1 MAIIIRVYSVQKLTP
16 YIFGSHNNTNSTCI
30 IFQAM
35 MSWLQENYSAALS
48 DPIIKSV
55 IIIFGS
61 VIAAKITDIIFSR
74 VFKRIVDKTKTNL
87 DNQIIQ
93 LLHRPIFYTIL
104 FIGFS
109 VAVKTVGLPDYLD
122 FALVGIFKT
131 CTILIWLF
139 VAMKILVI
147 STEWAS
153 SRTSNPFLQQK
164 TLSLFNNLG
173 RIGIGLFGVYFI
185 FLSWDININGIL
197 ASASVLGVVLGLA
210 AKDTVAN
217 FFAGIFLMADSP
229 FKEGDYILLDTG
241 ERGYVKQMGIRSTRF
256 MTRDDIEI
264 TIPNS
269 VIAASKI
276 VNESGGPGETERVR
290 ITLHVAYESDI
301 DAVKALLVTIA
312 LGNENV
318 LKTPEPRVRL
328 REFADHGLKL
338 QLLFWIHKPEI
349 RGRTVDAVNTEI
361 YKQFAQ
367 NNISIPYPTMRVIL
381 PQEGN
386 NS

>member
-1 MAIIIRVYSVQKLTP
+1 
-16 YIFGSHNNTNSTCI
+16 
-30 IFQAM
+30 
-35 MSWLQENYSAALS
+35 MSWLQKNYEVAFSN
-48 DPIIKSV
+48 PIILSV
-55 IIIFGS
+55 LIILGA
-61 VIAAKITDIIFSR
+61 VIAAKITDMIFTR
-74 VFKRIVDKTKTNL
+74 IFKRIVNKTQTNFDDRIL
-87 DNQIIQ
+87 Q
-93 LLHRPIFYTIL
+93 LLHRPIFYSIL

-109 VAVKTVGLPDYLD
+109 VAVKTAELPNYIDY
-122 FALVGIFKT
+122 ALVGIFKT
-131 CTILIWLF
+131 STILIWLF
-139 VAMKILVI
+139 VVMKVLIL
-147 STEWAS
+147 SMEWAS
-153 SRTSNPFLQQK
+153 QKTSNPLLQQK
-164 TLSLFNNLG
+164 TLPLFNNLG
-173 RIGIGLFGVYFI
+173 KIAIGLFGIYFI

-197 ASASVLGVVLGLA
+197 ASAGVLGVVLGLA

-290 ITLHVAYESDI
+290 ITLHVAYESNI
-301 DAVKALLVTIA
+301 DDVKALLISIA

-318 LKTPEPRVRL
+318 LKAPEPRVRF
-328 REFADHGLKL
+328 REFGDHGLKL

-361 YKQFAQ
+361 YKQFSQ
-367 NNISIPYPTMRVIL
+367 NNISIPYPTMKVIL
-381 PQEGN
+381 PREGN

>member
-1 MAIIIRVYSVQKLTP
+1 
-16 YIFGSHNNTNSTCI
+16 
-30 IFQAM
+30 
-35 MSWLQENYSAALS
+35 MSWLQENYEVALS
-48 DPIIKSV
+48 NPIILSV
-55 IIIFGS
+55 LIILGA
-61 VIAAKITDIIFSR
+61 VIAAKITDMIFTR
-74 VFKRIVDKTKTNL
+74 IFKRIVNKTQTNFDDRIL
-87 DNQIIQ
+87 Q
-93 LLHRPIFYTIL
+93 LLHRPIFYSIL

-109 VAVKTVGLPDYLD
+109 VAVKTAELPNYIDY
-122 FALVGIFKT
+122 ALVGIFKT
-131 CTILIWLF
+131 STILIWLF
-139 VAMKILVI
+139 VVMKVLIL
-147 STEWAS
+147 SMEWAS
-153 SRTSNPFLQQK
+153 QKTSNPLLQQK
-164 TLSLFNNLG
+164 TLPLFNNLG
-173 RIGIGLFGVYFI
+173 KIAIGLFGIYFI

-197 ASASVLGVVLGLA
+197 ASAGVLGVVLGLA

-301 DAVKALLVTIA
+301 DDVKALLISIA

-318 LKTPEPRVRL
+318 LKAPEPRVRF
-328 REFADHGLKL
+328 REFADNGLKL

-361 YKQFAQ
+361 YKQFSQ
-367 NNISIPYPTMRVIL
+367 NNISIPYPTMKVIL
-381 PQEGN
+381 PREGN

>member
-1 MAIIIRVYSVQKLTP
+1 
-16 YIFGSHNNTNSTCI
+16 
-30 IFQAM
+30 
-35 MSWLQENYSAALS
+35 MSWLQKNYEVALS
-48 DPIIKSV
+48 NPIILSV
-55 IIIFGS
+55 LIILGA
-61 VIAAKITDIIFSR
+61 VIAAKITDMIFTR
-74 VFKRIVDKTKTNL
+74 IFQRIVNKTQTNFDDRIL
-87 DNQIIQ
+87 Q
-93 LLHRPIFYTIL
+93 LLHRPIFYSIL

-109 VAVKTVGLPDYLD
+109 VAVKTAELPNYIDY
-122 FALVGIFKT
+122 ALVGIFKT
-131 CTILIWLF
+131 STILIWLF
-139 VAMKILVI
+139 VVMKVLIL
-147 STEWAS
+147 SMEWAS
-153 SRTSNPFLQQK
+153 QKTSNPLLQQK
-164 TLSLFNNLG
+164 TLPLFNNLG
-173 RIGIGLFGVYFI
+173 KIAIGLFGIYFI

-197 ASASVLGVVLGLA
+197 ASAGVLGVVLGLA

-290 ITLHVAYESDI
+290 ITLHVAYESNI
-301 DAVKALLVTIA
+301 DDVKALLISIA

-318 LKTPEPRVRL
+318 LKAPEPRVRF
-328 REFADHGLKL
+328 REFGDHGLKL

-361 YKQFAQ
+361 YKQFSQ
-367 NNISIPYPTMRVIL
+367 NNISIPYPTMKVIL
-381 PQEGN
+381 PREGN

>member
-1 MAIIIRVYSVQKLTP
+1 
-16 YIFGSHNNTNSTCI
+16 
-30 IFQAM
+30 
-35 MSWLQENYSAALS
+35 MSWLQKNYEVALS
-48 DPIIKSV
+48 NPIILSV
-55 IIIFGS
+55 LIILGA
-61 VIAAKITDIIFSR
+61 VIAAKITDMIFTR
-74 VFKRIVDKTKTNL
+74 IFKRIVNKTQTNL
-87 DNQIIQ
+87 DDRILE
-93 LLHRPIFYTIL
+93 LLHRPIFYSIL

-109 VAVKTVGLPDYLD
+109 VAVKTAELPNYIDY
-122 FALVGIFKT
+122 ALVGIFKT
-131 CTILIWLF
+131 STILIWLF
-139 VAMKILVI
+139 VVMKVLIL
-147 STEWAS
+147 SMEWAS
-153 SRTSNPFLQQK
+153 QKTSNPLLQQK
-164 TLSLFNNLG
+164 TLPLFNNLG
-173 RIGIGLFGVYFI
+173 KIAIGLFGIYFI

-197 ASASVLGVVLGLA
+197 ASAGVLGVVLGLA

-301 DAVKALLVTIA
+301 DDVKALLISIA

-318 LKTPEPRVRL
+318 LKAPEPRVRF
-328 REFADHGLKL
+328 REFGDHGLKL

-361 YKQFAQ
+361 YKQFSQ
-367 NNISIPYPTMRVIL
+367 NNISIPYPTMKVIL
-381 PQEGN
+381 PREGN

>member
-1 MAIIIRVYSVQKLTP
+1 
-16 YIFGSHNNTNSTCI
+16 
-30 IFQAM
+30 
-35 MSWLQENYSAALS
+35 MSWLQKNYEVALS
-48 DPIIKSV
+48 NPIILSV
-55 IIIFGS
+55 LIILGA
-61 VIAAKITDIIFSR
+61 VIAAKITDMIFTR
-74 VFKRIVDKTKTNL
+74 IFKRIVNRTQTNFDDRIL
-87 DNQIIQ
+87 Q
-93 LLHRPIFYTIL
+93 LLHRPIFYSIL

-109 VAVKTVGLPDYLD
+109 VAVKTAELPNYIDY
-122 FALVGIFKT
+122 ALVGIFNT
-131 CTILIWLF
+131 STILIWLF
-139 VAMKILVI
+139 VVMKVLIL
-147 STEWAS
+147 SMEWAS
-153 SRTSNPFLQQK
+153 KKTSNPLLQQK
-164 TLSLFNNLG
+164 TLPLFNNLG
-173 RIGIGLFGVYFI
+173 KIAIGLFGIYFI

-197 ASASVLGVVLGLA
+197 ASAGVLGVVLGLA

-229 FKEGDYILLDTG
+229 FKEGDNILLDTG

-290 ITLHVAYESDI
+290 ITLHVAYESNI
-301 DAVKALLVTIA
+301 DDVKALLISIA

-318 LKTPEPRVRL
+318 LKAPEPRVRF

-361 YKQFAQ
+361 YKQFSQ
-367 NNISIPYPTMRVIL
+367 NNISIPYPTMKVIL
-381 PQEGN
+381 PREGN

>member
-1 MAIIIRVYSVQKLTP
+1 
-16 YIFGSHNNTNSTCI
+16 
-30 IFQAM
+30 
-35 MSWLQENYSAALS
+35 MSWLQENYEVALS
-48 DPIIKSV
+48 NPIILSV
-55 IIIFGS
+55 LIILGA
-61 VIAAKITDIIFSR
+61 VIAAKIMDMIFTR
-74 VFKRIVDKTKTNL
+74 IFKRIVNKTQTNFDDRIL
-87 DNQIIQ
+87 Q
-93 LLHRPIFYTIL
+93 LLHRPIFYSIL

-109 VAVKTVGLPDYLD
+109 VAVKTAELPNYIDY
-122 FALVGIFKT
+122 ALVGIFKT
-131 CTILIWLF
+131 STILIWLF
-139 VAMKILVI
+139 VVMKVLIL
-147 STEWAS
+147 SMEWAS
-153 SRTSNPFLQQK
+153 QKTSNPLLQQK
-164 TLSLFNNLG
+164 TLPLFNNLG
-173 RIGIGLFGVYFI
+173 KIAIGLFGIYFI

-197 ASASVLGVVLGLA
+197 ASAGVLGVVLGLA

-229 FKEGDYILLDTG
+229 YKEGDYILLDTG
-241 ERGYVKQMGIRSTRF
+241 ERGYVKSMGLRSTRF

-276 VNESGGPGETERVR
+276 VNESGGPGEKERVR

-301 DAVKALLVTIA
+301 DDVKALLISIA

-318 LKTPEPRVRL
+318 LKTPEPRVRF

-361 YKQFAQ
+361 YKQFSQ
-367 NNISIPYPTMRVIL
+367 NNISIPYPTMKVIL

>member
-1 MAIIIRVYSVQKLTP
+1 MAHQSIPTC
-16 YIFGSHNNTNSTCI
+16 YIFR
-30 IFQAM
+30 AM
-35 MSWLQENYSAALS
+35 MSWFQENYGAALS
-48 DPIIKSV
+48 NPILQSV
-55 IIIFGS
+55 LIIWGA
-61 VIAAKITDIIFSR
+61 VIAAKIADMIFTKI
-74 VFKRIVDKTKTNL
+74 FKRIVDKTQTSL
-87 DNQIIQ
+87 DDQILQFLEYI
-93 LLHRPIFYTIL
+93 
-104 FIGFS
+104 
-109 VAVKTVGLPDYLD
+109 D
-122 FALVGIFKT
+122 FVLVGIFKT
-131 CTILIWLF
+131 ITILIWLI
-139 VAMKILVI
+139 VAMKVLVV
-147 STEWAS
+147 SMEWAA
-153 SRTSNPFLQQK
+153 SRTSNPLIQQK
-164 TLSLFNNLG
+164 TLPLFNNLG
-173 RIGIGLFGVYFI
+173 KIGIGLFGIYFI

-197 ASASVLGVVLGLA
+197 ASAGVLGVVLGLA

-241 ERGYVKQMGIRSTRF
+241 ERGYVKQMGVRSTRF

-318 LKTPEPRVRL
+318 LKTPEPRVRF

>member
-1 MAIIIRVYSVQKLTP
+1 
-16 YIFGSHNNTNSTCI
+16 
-30 IFQAM
+30 
-35 MSWLQENYSAALS
+35 MSWLQENYEVALS
-48 DPIIKSV
+48 NPIILSV
-55 IIIFGS
+55 LIILGA
-61 VIAAKITDIIFSR
+61 VIAAKITDMIFTR
-74 VFKRIVDKTKTNL
+74 IFKRIVNKTQTNFDDRIL
-87 DNQIIQ
+87 Q
-93 LLHRPIFYTIL
+93 LLHRPIFYSIL

-109 VAVKTVGLPDYLD
+109 VAVKTAELPNYIDY
-122 FALVGIFKT
+122 ALVGIFKT
-131 CTILIWLF
+131 STILIWLF
-139 VAMKILVI
+139 VVMKVLIL
-147 STEWAS
+147 SMEWAS
-153 SRTSNPFLQQK
+153 QKTSNPLLQQK
-164 TLSLFNNLG
+164 TLPLFNNLG
-173 RIGIGLFGVYFI
+173 KIAIGMFGIYFI

-197 ASASVLGVVLGLA
+197 ASAGVLGVVLGLA

-229 FKEGDYILLDTG
+229 YKEGDYILLDTG
-241 ERGYVKQMGIRSTRF
+241 ERGYVKSMGLRSTRF

-276 VNESGGPGETERVR
+276 VNESGGPGEKERVR

-301 DAVKALLVTIA
+301 DDVKALLISIA

-318 LKTPEPRVRL
+318 LKTPEPRVRF
-328 REFADHGLKL
+328 REFADHGLRL

-361 YKQFAQ
+361 YKQFSQ
-367 NNISIPYPTMRVIL
+367 NNISIPYPTMKVIL
-381 PQEGN
+381 PREGK

>member
-1 MAIIIRVYSVQKLTP
+1 
-16 YIFGSHNNTNSTCI
+16 
-30 IFQAM
+30 
-35 MSWLQENYSAALS
+35 MSWLQKNYEVALS
-48 DPIIKSV
+48 NPIILSV
-55 IIIFGS
+55 LIILGA
-61 VIAAKITDIIFSR
+61 VIAAKITDMIFTR
-74 VFKRIVDKTKTNL
+74 IFKRIVNKTQTNFDDRIL
-87 DNQIIQ
+87 Q
-93 LLHRPIFYTIL
+93 LLHRPIFYSIL

-109 VAVKTVGLPDYLD
+109 VAVKTAELPNYIDY
-122 FALVGIFKT
+122 ALVGIFKT
-131 CTILIWLF
+131 STILIWLF
-139 VAMKILVI
+139 VVMKILI
-147 STEWAS
+147 LSMEWAS
-153 SRTSNPFLQQK
+153 QKTSNPLLQQK
-164 TLSLFNNLG
+164 TLPLFNNLG
-173 RIGIGLFGVYFI
+173 KIAIGLFGIYFI

-197 ASASVLGVVLGLA
+197 ASAGVLGVVLGLA

-290 ITLHVAYESDI
+290 ITLHVAYESNI
-301 DAVKALLVTIA
+301 DDVKALLISIA

-318 LKTPEPRVRL
+318 LKAPEPRVRF
-328 REFADHGLKL
+328 REFGDHGLKL

-361 YKQFAQ
+361 YKQFSQ
-367 NNISIPYPTMRVIL
+367 NNISIPYPTMKVIL
-381 PQEGN
+381 PREGN

>member
-1 MAIIIRVYSVQKLTP
+1 MAHQSIPTC
-16 YIFGSHNNTNSTCI
+16 YIFR
-30 IFQAM
+30 AM
-35 MSWLQENYSAALS
+35 MSWFQENYGAALS
-48 DPIIKSV
+48 NPILQSV
-55 IIIFGS
+55 LIIWGA
-61 VIAAKITDIIFSR
+61 VIAAKIADMIFTKI
-74 VFKRIVDKTKTNL
+74 FKRIVDKTQTSL
-87 DNQIIQ
+87 DDQILQ

-109 VAVKTVGLPDYLD
+109 VAVKTAGLLEYID
-122 FALVGIFKT
+122 FVLVGIFKT
-131 CTILIWLF
+131 ITILIWLI
-139 VAMKILVI
+139 VTMKVLVV
-147 STEWAS
+147 SMEWAA
-153 SRTSNPFLQQK
+153 SRTSNPLIQQK
-164 TLSLFNNLG
+164 TLPLFNNLG
-173 RIGIGLFGVYFI
+173 KIGIGLFGIYFI

-197 ASASVLGVVLGLA
+197 ASAGVLGVVLGLA

-241 ERGYVKQMGIRSTRF
+241 ERGYVKQMGVRSTRF

-318 LKTPEPRVRL
+318 LKTPEPRVRF

>member
-1 MAIIIRVYSVQKLTP
+1 
-16 YIFGSHNNTNSTCI
+16 
-30 IFQAM
+30 
-35 MSWLQENYSAALS
+35 MSWLQKNYEVALS
-48 DPIIKSV
+48 NPIILSV
-55 IIIFGS
+55 LIILGA
-61 VIAAKITDIIFSR
+61 VIAAKITDMIFTR
-74 VFKRIVDKTKTNL
+74 IFKRIVNKTQTNL
-87 DNQIIQ
+87 DDRILE
-93 LLHRPIFYTIL
+93 LLHRPIFYSIL

-109 VAVKTVGLPDYLD
+109 VAVKTAELPNYIDY
-122 FALVGIFKT
+122 ALVGIFKT
-131 CTILIWLF
+131 STILIWLF
-139 VAMKILVI
+139 VVMKVLIL
-147 STEWAS
+147 SMEWAS
-153 SRTSNPFLQQK
+153 QKTSNPLLQQK
-164 TLSLFNNLG
+164 TLPLFNNLG
-173 RIGIGLFGVYFI
+173 KIAIGLFGIYFI

-197 ASASVLGVVLGLA
+197 ASAGVLGVVLGLA

-290 ITLHVAYESDI
+290 LTLHVAYESDI
-301 DAVKALLVTIA
+301 DDVKALLISIA

-318 LKTPEPRVRL
+318 LKAPEPRVRF
-328 REFADHGLKL
+328 REFGDHGLKL

-361 YKQFAQ
+361 YKQFSQ
-367 NNISIPYPTMRVIL
+367 NNISIPYPTMKVIL
-381 PQEGN
+381 PREGN